1 MSPARL
7 RVPASCLIARFA
19 APMLLVSLLALAQGA
34 AAQEPPPAATTP
46 ATTTP
51 ATPSSSAE
59 PSVAAKY
66 AEDERRRARDFARR
80 NGYILHYQDGQYMF
94 CREADG
100 VTGSRVKK
108 QRRCINREQA
118 ELERTTARE
127 VTDKVNSGFTPQQL
141 PGGPGG

>member
-1 MSPARL
+1 
-7 RVPASCLIARFA
+7 
-19 APMLLVSLLALAQGA
+19 MLLLSLLGLAQGA
-34 AAQEPPPAATTP
+34 AAQEPPPAATPPAATTP
-46 ATTTP
+46 ATPPAATTP

-127 VTDKVNSGFTPQQL
+127 VTDKVNSGFTPQHL